1 MKIFKL
7 FFVLLYFLLF
17 SEVSFTKNFIPVE
30 VFSTLPQFRDIEIS
44 PDGKKLALFVLTN
57 IFFAKKHLV
66 Y

>member
-44 PDGKKLALFVLTN
+44 PDGNKLALFANLKN
-57 IFFAKKHLV
+57 G
-66 Y
+66 